1 MQLKNLTP
9 AYAPQILEIFNDA
22 ILNSTALYDYEPRTL
37 ENMNAWFKTKDAGN
51 YPVIG
56 LVDENDQLLGF
67 GSYGT
72 FRERAAYKPT
82 VEHSIYI
89 HKDHRGKGLGKILM
103 PEIIN
108 AAKLQGYHCIMAGID
123 ASNAVSIKLHEQ
135 FGFREVGVIKEV
147 GFKFN
152 RWLDLAFYQLLIG

>member
-72 FRERAAYKPT
+72 FR
-82 VEHSIYI
+82 
-89 HKDHRGKGLGKILM
+89 
-103 PEIIN
+103 
-108 AAKLQGYHCIMAGID
+108 
-123 ASNAVSIKLHEQ
+123 
-135 FGFREVGVIKEV
+135 
-147 GFKFN
+147 
-152 RWLDLAFYQLLIG
+152 